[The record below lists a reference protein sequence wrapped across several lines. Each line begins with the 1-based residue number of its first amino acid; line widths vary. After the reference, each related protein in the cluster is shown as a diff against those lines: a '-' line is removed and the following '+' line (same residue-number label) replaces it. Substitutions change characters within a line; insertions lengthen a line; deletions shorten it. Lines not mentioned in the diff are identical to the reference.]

1 MSDKNIGKTLC
12 EIFAQDKRTAAIEA
26 RNDALDQVEA
36 NADQEWLDRAAGA
49 LRQYLTHH
57 ETMFVDDFWEWTQ
70 LDRPR
75 ESRAL
80 GPVFVRAAHDGL
92 MKKTG
97 GYRNSIASKMGPKP
111 VWRSLIYNPNAVAP
125 RMPGKGEA
133 QGELF

>member
-1 MSDKNIGKTLC
+1 MNEKNLGKTLC
-12 EIFAQDKRTAAIEA
+12 EIFAQDKRTAAREA
-26 RNDALDQVEA
+26 RNAALDQVES
-36 NADQEWLDRAAGA
+36 NADREWLNRAADA

-111 VWRSLIYNPNAVAP
+111 IWRSLIYNPNAVP
-125 RMPGKGEA
+125 HRPPMKGEA